1 MSDDEIAPIRCNC
14 QTINL
19 DGDIEWMDNDEALV
33 VMKRLQKWAAI
44 QSSKEVQ
51 EGRGWMFAGYRFQN
65 LMAALQ
71 LVISGHI
78 R

>member
-1 MSDDEIAPIRCNC
+1 MSDDEIAPIRCIC

-44 QSSKEVQ
+44 QSSDERLKRIIASAIES
-51 EGRGWMFAGYRFQN
+51 ERGDR
-65 LMAALQ
+65 
-71 LVISGHI
+71 
-78 R
+78 

>member
-44 QSSKEVQ
+44 QSSDERLKRIIASAIES
-51 EGRGWMFAGYRFQN
+51 ERGDR
-65 LMAALQ
+65 
-71 LVISGHI
+71 
-78 R
+78 